1 MGNNWASNYKITNTI
16 VETYVEEPSLAAA
29 AYSICRKFEQVY
41 LFTSILGFFKVYNW
55 IRIFLKSLTE
65 NEFSGNGSLRNALS
79 WRPEITSQFSKK
91 LNDYWMNYKLS
102 TVQSNGLFPQWRII
116 LDNVC
121 SHVAPTV
128 SVVKG
133 HPIVGKV

>member
-79 WRPEITSQFSKK
+79 
-91 LNDYWMNYKLS
+91 
-102 TVQSNGLFPQWRII
+102 
-116 LDNVC
+116 
-121 SHVAPTV
+121 
-128 SVVKG
+128 
-133 HPIVGKV
+133 